1 MPTRQRT
8 HLTIFLVGSVAL
20 GSLVTALVARI
31 PTNPAILPVLALPI
45 SYVPAALAVLL
56 LRLDGNAGES
66 RAFRR
71 RLTRWRI
78 GVRWYILGSVI
89 LPAAYLAG
97 VGLAAVGPG
106 IFPLHLERFALLP
119 LFVVAN
125 LGEEIG
131 WRGYALPKLQQHVSP
146 LTSSVIVGV
155 AWAAFH
161 WVALAQ
167 NPTQPWG
174 YLAVGSLSLIAMS
187 VVMTWLF
194 NRTGGSVVLMVLVH
208 AMYDVVAIGVV
219 PLGETTVPLLAFAL
233 SSVVL
238 CLEGVIVLLL
248 AGPQLG
254 KPLLVAASGTG
265 GGVAAGG
272 RDADGGQ
279 RRSQS
284 I

>member
-1 MPTRQRT
+1 M
-8 HLTIFLVGSVAL
+8 
-20 GSLVTALVARI
+20 
-31 PTNPAILPVLALPI
+31 ILPV
-45 SYVPAALAVLL
+45 
-56 LRLDGNAGES
+56 
-66 RAFRR
+66 
-71 RLTRWRI
+71 
-78 GVRWYILGSVI
+78 
-89 LPAAYLAG
+89 AYLAG
-97 VGLAAVGPG
+97 VGLAAVGPE

-131 WRGYALPKLQQHVSP
+131 WRGYALPTLQQHVSP
-146 LTSSVIVGV
+146 LTSSLIVDV

-161 WVALAQ
+161 WAALAR

-208 AMYDVVAIGVV
+208 AMYDVVVIGVV

-254 KPLLVAASGTG
+254 KPRLVAASGTG

-272 RDADGGQ
+272 RDAGGGQ